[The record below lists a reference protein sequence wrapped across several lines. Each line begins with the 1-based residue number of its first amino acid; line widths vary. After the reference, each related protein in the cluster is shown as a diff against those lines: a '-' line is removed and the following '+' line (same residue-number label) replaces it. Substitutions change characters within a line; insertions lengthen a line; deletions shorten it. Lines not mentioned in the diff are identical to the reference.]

1 MKKRL
6 ILVLLVALGISVVSP
21 VAAEEVVVKNDS
33 ITDISQAT
41 PQGDFLAGEHVG
53 VRLTSPFDGVIVAV
67 QILWKGSIP
76 GDLPRLEQ
84 AIHIY
89 DEGTFPTPG
98 SQLAEIE
105 SPLMV
110 ADGWNEFRYLDSAK
124 TVPLSVLV
132 DNGQNFYITLEF
144 ANNTDVVS
152 GGKACVVR
160 DNDGCQ
166 AGRNVAYLPAYTSWY
181 NLCAL
186 GVTDDIV
193 IRVVVDSGPV
203 CPVKLPGDVD
213 GNCYVNLLDVAMLAA
228 NWRDCN
234 NLMDVV
240 CD

>member
-1 MKKRL
+1 MKTRL

-33 ITDISQAT
+33 ITTISQAT
-41 PQGDFLAGEHVG
+41 PVGDFLAGEHAG

-84 AIHIY
+84 TIRIY

-105 SPLMV
+105 TPLMV
-110 ADGWNEFRYLDSAK
+110 ADGWNEFRHMDPAK

-132 DNGQNFYITLEF
+132 DNGQNFYIALEF
-144 ANNTDVVS
+144 ANNANVG
-152 GGKACVVR
+152 GGKASVVQ

-166 AGRNVAYLPAYTSWY
+166 AGRNVAYLSTTWY
-181 NLCAL
+181 NLCML
-186 GVTDDIV
+186 GVTGDLV
-193 IRVVVDSGPV
+193 IRAVIDSGPV
-203 CPVKLPGDVD
+203 CPVKLPGDVNGD
-213 GNCYVNLLDVAMLAA
+213 CYVNLLDVAVLAA
-228 NWRDCN
+228 NWLDCN
-234 NLMDVV
+234 NLMDVA